1 MQKEE
6 IVQTLQKFGL
16 TEYESKAYVTLALLG
31 PAKATD
37 ISKQAEVPQSKI
49 YVTLESLM
57 EKQLTEVFEGRPKQF
72 RAVAPQSV
80 IKDLLEGKKEEFV
93 DLRQKAFAISSL
105 LRPIEA
111 DEDVIEG
118 VWVQKGEKYME
129 VLDRLAQ
136 MLRKARE
143 YVYDVTR
150 DFSYSS
156 KYREAVLNCK
166 KRGVK
171 LFIMAMRIDDDNY
184 QRAKWYL
191 EHGIKLR
198 VFDASIH
205 PRIMVV
211 DGEEVSIRLDYDPEK
226 SRFGFHSIW
235 SRDPSFVSMMDNY
248 MKSLWGGA
256 REVNSR
262 SVPVAARS

>member
-6 IVQTLQKFGL
+6 IAQTLQRFGL
-16 TEYESKAYVTLALLG
+16 TQYESKAYVSLALLG
-31 PAKATD
+31 PAKAND
-37 ISKQAEVPQSKI
+37 ISKDSLVPQSKI
-49 YVTLESLM
+49 YVTLENLM
-57 EKQLTEVFEGRPKQF
+57 EKQLVEIFEGRPKMF

-80 IKDLLEGKKEEFV
+80 IKDLIEEKKEEFV
-93 DLRQKAFAISSL
+93 DLKQKAFAISGL

-111 DEDVIEG
+111 DEEVIEG

-129 VLDRLAQ
+129 VLDRLSQ
-136 MLRKARE
+136 MLKKAKD

-156 KYREAVLNCK
+156 KYREAILGCK

-171 LFIMAMRIDDDNY
+171 LHIMAMRIGEDNY
-184 QRAKWYL
+184 QRARWYF
-191 EHGIKLR
+191 EHGIRLK
-198 VFDASIH
+198 VFDVDIH

-211 DGEEVSIRLDYDPEK
+211 DGREVSIRLDYDPVK

-235 SRDPSFVSMMDNY
+235 SRDPSFVGMVDNY
-248 MKSLWGGA
+248 LKNLWEDA

-262 SVPVAARS
+262 SIPIAAKT

>member
-16 TEYESKAYVTLALLG
+16 TEYESKAYVNLVLLG
-31 PAKATD
+31 AAKAAD
-37 ISKQAEVPQSKI
+37 ISKQSSVPQSKI

-57 EKQLTEVFEGRPKQF
+57 EKQLVEVFEGRPKEF

-80 IKDLLEGKKEEFV
+80 IKSLMEGKKEEFV
-93 DLRQKAFAISSL
+93 DLKQKAFAISSL

-111 DEDVIEG
+111 DEKVVEG

-156 KYREAVLNCK
+156 KYREAILQCK
-166 KRGVK
+166 KKGVK
-171 LFIMAMRIDDDNY
+171 LYIMAMRINEDNY
-184 QRAKWYL
+184 QRARWYFD
-191 EHGIKLR
+191 HGIKLR

-205 PRIMVV
+205 PRIMVI

-226 SRFGFHSIW
+226 SKFGFHSIW
-235 SRDPSFVSMMDNY
+235 SRDPSFVNMMDSY
-248 MKSLWGGA
+248 MKNLWEDA
-256 REVNSR
+256 REVNLR
-262 SVPVAARS
+262 ALPVATP

>member
-6 IVQTLQKFGL
+6 IAQTLQKFGL
-16 TEYESKAYVTLALLG
+16 TEYESKAYVSLVLLG
-31 PAKATD
+31 PAKAAD
-37 ISKQAEVPQSKI
+37 ISKDSLVPQSKI

-57 EKQLTEVFEGRPKQF
+57 EKQLIEVFEGRPKQY

-80 IKDLLEGKKEEFV
+80 IKDLIEEKKEEFV
-93 DLRQKAFAISSL
+93 DLKQKAFAISAL

-111 DEDVIEG
+111 DEEVVEG
-118 VWVQKGEKYME
+118 LWVQRGEKYME

-136 MLRKARE
+136 MLRKARD

-166 KRGVK
+166 RRGVK
-171 LFIMAMRIDDDNY
+171 LHIMAMRIGEDNY

-191 EHGIKLR
+191 EHGIKLK
-198 VFDASIH
+198 VFDASVH

-211 DGEEVSIRLDYDPEK
+211 DGEEVSIRLDHDTEK
-226 SRFGFHSIW
+226 NRFGFHSIW

-248 MKSLWGGA
+248 LKSLWESA
-256 REVNSR
+256 REVNSK
-262 SVPVAARS
+262 SVPILSH

>member
-6 IVQTLQKFGL
+6 IIQTLQKFGL
-16 TEYESKAYVTLALLG
+16 TEYESKTYVTLALLG
-31 PAKATD
+31 SAKASD
-37 ISKQAEVPQSKI
+37 ISKQSVVPQSKI

-57 EKQLTEVFEGRPKQF
+57 EKQLVEIFDGRPKQF

-80 IKDLLEGKKEEFV
+80 IRSLLEEKKEEFV
-93 DLRQKAFAISSL
+93 DLKQKAFAISSL

-111 DEDVIEG
+111 DEEVIEG
-118 VWVQKGEKYME
+118 VWMQKGEKYME

-136 MLRKARE
+136 MLKKAKE

-166 KRGVK
+166 KRKVK
-171 LFIMAMRIDDDNY
+171 LFIMAMRIDESNY
-184 QRAKWYL
+184 QRAKWYFD
-191 EHGIKLR
+191 HGIKLR
-198 VFDASIH
+198 VFEASVH
-205 PRIMVV
+205 PRIMIV
-211 DGEEVSIRLDYDPEK
+211 DGREVSIRLDYDPQK
-226 SRFGFHSIW
+226 SKFGFQSIW

-248 MKSLWGGA
+248 MKNMWEGA
-256 REVNSR
+256 KEVNLR
-262 SVPVAARS
+262 LLPPI